1 MTSEHC
7 EYQTEV
13 NITRDHGFIAST
25 AMLEAPSCDGS
36 SHPWVIIAQP
46 GQHVNLT
53 LYDFS
58 AHVTYGALE
67 TDAIGHEGGD
77 VIEVCHEYGIIEDA
91 EAGNTETICG
101 GTRRISHMYLSRGHV
116 VKLWITNSKTERE
129 LKYFTIEYTGNC
141 YVDRYI
147 DR

>member
-129 LKYFTIEYTGNC
+129 LKYFTIEYTGNG